1 MAAFKESV
9 GVSRSRPIAP
19 PACIE
24 LDLAL
29 LEGWVLQGPD
39 GVIIDIGMAD
49 GTLLGWSLDDLVSDT
64 AQSMLHPGDREI
76 AAKVRDR
83 VRAEGGSQT
92 LHLRARAKN
101 GRWVWVETVFH
112 QAPSPDGRLGE
123 RTCVT
128 VRDVSDRYLGHE
140 AMSLLVDLRQTMSA
154 ATTVR
159 SAWQRALSLVSRLV
173 PFDTAVAWEHTSN
186 GIVATE
192 EWSQGPDPEPRCHR
206 CLDALRSE
214 VQAGWRD
221 PRPRRV
227 VLPLHRCTGRSALPS
242 TLLVKVLG
250 ADGTVAVVEF
260 TGTQVDD
267 TSSAMQLVGEAFGQI
282 GDAFRQKHIETELA
296 LARRR
301 FELAFTEASIGMAL
315 VAPDGGFIDANDA
328 LCKLLGR
335 SHEEIRQVGFQAVTH
350 PDDLE
355 ADLAYVM
362 QMLAGEMR
370 TYQLEKRYLRPTG
383 EVVWGLL
390 SVSLVRD
397 EAGNPLHFISQIQDI
412 SPRKEAER
420 RLRQSVARFRAAFDD
435 SALGMAL
442 VPLDGGGRGLIIEAN
457 DQLRRI
463 FRCDDLVGTAV
474 DRLVEVDES
483 VFTSEDLLALTPEAP
498 AIRVEVK
505 AAVTDDDRWLRLVA
519 APVRAEDAEHGRFAV
534 LQVEDITDERRIQA
548 EVTHLALHDS
558 LTGLP
563 NRVLMMDRIERAQE
577 RSERTGHHFGVLFVD
592 LDNFK
597 DVNDTFGHG
606 HGDELLIRVAD
617 RLKGGLRP
625 NDSAAR
631 LGGDEFVVMCEDLST
646 DVELATNELAAIADR
661 LHNRLAPPIVL
672 DGDELF
678 VSASVGSHVSYGL
691 REPVQAV
698 VSNADTAMYQAK
710 TRGRSRTEVYD
721 AAVRARAAERL
732 AVAKELRMAIPSG
745 QFHLAYQ
752 PIVDLADDRSVAAE
766 ALLRWTHPDL
776 GPVGP
781 ADFIPVAEESG
792 LIVEIGQYV
801 LETVCAE
808 LAGVNAPTGYLT
820 VNVSARQLSQSDFVS
835 RVMGALDAWGV
846 DANQLA
852 LELTESVLVE
862 ASTSSHRQLAELR
875 DAGLRIGIDDFGTG
889 YATLRAVRDLP
900 VTFLKID
907 RSFVAGLTTDRD
919 DLSIAKAVV
928 GLADALSL
936 DTVAEGVETRE
947 QADLLR
953 ELGCSHAQGYFFG
966 RPAPLGLPTSS

>member
-1 MAAFKESV
+1 MVVFREPV
-9 GVSRSRPIAP
+9 DVPRVRPAVR
-19 PACIE
+19 PACVD
-24 LDLAL
+24 LDLTL
-29 LEGWVLQGPD
+29 VDGWILQGAD
-39 GVIIDIGMAD
+39 GVIVDIGVTD
-49 GTLLGWSLDDLVSDT
+49 GTLLGWTTADLVSDT

-76 AAKVRDR
+76 ATKVRDR
-83 VRAEGGSQT
+83 VRVEGGSQT

-112 QAPSPDGRLGE
+112 PAPLPDGRLGE

-140 AMSLLVDLRQTMSA
+140 VMSLLVDLRQTVAA
-154 ATTVR
+154 ATTAR
-159 SAWQRALSLVSRLV
+159 SAWQRTLSLVSQLV
-173 PFDTAVAWEHTSN
+173 PFDTAVAWEDTSS
-186 GIVATE
+186 GIAATE
-192 EWSQGPDPEPRCHR
+192 EWVRHPDPEPRCPR

-214 VQAGWRD
+214 VRAAWGD
-221 PRPRRV
+221 PLPRRV
-227 VLPLHRCTGRSALPS
+227 ALPAHRCIGRTALPS

-250 ADGTVAVVEF
+250 ADGTAAVVEF
-260 TGTQVDD
+260 VGSQVDD
-267 TSSAMQLVGEAFGQI
+267 TSSAVQLVGEAFGQI
-282 GDAFRQKHIETELA
+282 GDALRRKHTETELA

-315 VAPDGGFIDANDA
+315 VAPDGGFVDANDA

-335 SHEEIRQVGFQAVTH
+335 TRDEIKEVGFQAVTH

-355 ADLAYVM
+355 ADVAYVNR
-362 QMLAGEMR
+362 MLAGETG
-370 TYQLEKRYLRPTG
+370 TYQLEKRYLRPNG

-397 EAGNPLHFISQIQDI
+397 DAGNPLHFISQIQDI
-412 SPRKEAER
+412 TPHKEAER
-420 RLRQSVARFRAAFDD
+420 QLQQSVARFRAAFDD

-442 VPLDGGGRGLIIEAN
+442 VPLDGDGRGLIIEAN
-457 DQLRRI
+457 DQMRRI
-463 FRCDDLVGTAV
+463 FGCDDLVGAAV
-474 DRLVEVDES
+474 DRLVEIDES
-483 VFTSEDLLALTPEAP
+483 VFTSDDLLALTPEAP

-505 AAVTDDDRWLRLVA
+505 AAATEEECWLRLVA
-519 APVRAEDAEHGRFAV
+519 APVRLEDEEHGRFVV
-534 LQVEDITDERRIQA
+534 LQVEDITDERRVQA

-606 HGDELLIRVAD
+606 HGDGLLVSVAD
-617 RLKGGLRP
+617 RLRGGLRP

-646 DVELATNELAAIADR
+646 DVELAKRELAAIADR
-661 LHNRLAPPIVL
+661 LHDRLAPPIVFQ
-672 DGDELF
+672 GDELF

-691 REPVQAV
+691 REPVRAV

-710 TRGRSRTEVYD
+710 SRGRSRTEVYD

-732 AVAKELRMAIPSG
+732 TVAKELRAAVSSD
-745 QFHLAYQ
+745 QFHVAYQ
-752 PIVDLADDRSVAAE
+752 PIVDLADDRPVAAE
-766 ALLRWTHPDL
+766 ALLRWTHPEL
-776 GPVGP
+776 GSVSP

-801 LETVCAE
+801 LERVCAV
-808 LAGVNAPTGYLT
+808 LAGSNSPPGYLT

-835 RVMGALDAWGV
+835 RVMTALEVWGV
-846 DANQLA
+846 DANRLA

-907 RSFVAGLTTDRD
+907 RSFVSRLTTDDD
-919 DLSIAKAVV
+919 DLTISKAVI
-928 GLADALSL
+928 GLADALGL

-953 ELGCSHAQGYFFG
+953 ELGCPHAQGYFFG
-966 RPAPLGLPTSS
+966 RPAPLGTPAS